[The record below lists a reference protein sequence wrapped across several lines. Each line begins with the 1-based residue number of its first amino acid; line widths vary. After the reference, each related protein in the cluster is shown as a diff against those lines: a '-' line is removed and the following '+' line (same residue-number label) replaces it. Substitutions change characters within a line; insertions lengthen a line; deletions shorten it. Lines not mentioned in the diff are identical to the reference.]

1 MDSVILN
8 IINTTTL
15 KKKGSHMPLS
25 RYISG
30 AIMLVVLTSL
40 CILGCPSNSSAQTKQ
55 RIGIFDSRSV
65 AIVYANSK
73 FYKSPYPEIKKRMDA
88 AKEKNDTKEIAKIE
102 YEAKLHQAI
111 LHDQGFG
118 KGSVNTITDSY
129 RDKIAEIAKA
139 ENLSAIVSKW
149 EVVYSNPDIELI
161 DVTEKIAAFFEP
173 SDKIKEMIKEVPQHE
188 PVEDA
193 FFIDD

>member
-1 MDSVILN
+1 M
-8 IINTTTL
+8 
-15 KKKGSHMPLS
+15 KGTHMSLS
-25 RYISG
+25 RYLSG
-30 AIMLVVLTSL
+30 AIILVVLVSL
-40 CILGCPSNSSAQTKQ
+40 CILGCSSNSSAQTKQ

-73 FYKSPYPEIKKRMDA
+73 FFKSPYPEIKKRMEA

-118 KGSVNTITDSY
+118 KGSVNTITDLY
-129 RDKIAEIAKA
+129 KDKIAAIAKA
-139 ENLSAIVSKW
+139 ENLSAVVSKW

-161 DVTEKIAAFFEP
+161 DITDKIAAFFEP
-173 SDKIKEMIKEVPQHE
+173 SDKMKETIKEVPQHE
-188 PVEDA
+188 PVKDA